1 MNVSRNT
8 NVFIDSVR
16 SILTTGEKV
25 VSMSGYDVSG
35 LTDDLYSDPQFIYD
49 LQIISCELDIS
60 KYINPKTSVLLKVVR
75 KAY

>member
-1 MNVSRNT
+1 
-8 NVFIDSVR
+8 
-16 SILTTGEKV
+16 
-25 VSMSGYDVSG
+25 MSGYDVSG